1 MTEADAAEPAPRAS
15 AGQVHDLG
23 YQRYVGPR
31 RSPGTRWRVVARQQI
46 ATAWK
51 TWWRY
56 KAGLGFAAVIT
67 CVFGALMYFPTS
79 NEAFRGMSVV
89 ANPDTTL
96 AMSTE
101 WYCRIAF
108 FMSLVL
114 GAGTV
119 AGDVQ
124 SGAFTFYFARSVRPR
139 DYVLGK
145 VAGYGVLVA
154 SIAIVG
160 PLLLALL
167 RLGISDTTD
176 ELVEHVKMVP
186 HAVELGLVIAIPY
199 TMVPLGFSALAS
211 DRRTALALWATYY
224 LVFGTVVGLIG
235 RFSGGS
241 IAAFDLPTACLAIAF
256 DLFDAHPLFGRRA
269 ARSLPLW
276 AAVISLAL
284 HALVAGIILWVRVSR
299 AQKRGVGGAG

>member
-1 MTEADAAEPAPRAS
+1 VTDAETPAPPAS
-15 AGQVHDLG
+15 TGQVHDLG

-31 RSPGTRWRVVARQQI
+31 RPAGTRWRIVARQQI

-56 KAGLGFAAVIT
+56 KAALGFAAVIT

-79 NEAFRGMSVV
+79 NETFRGMSVI

-101 WYCRIAF
+101 WYCRIVF
-108 FMSLVL
+108 FLSLVL

-145 VAGYGVLVA
+145 LAGYGVLVA

-167 RLGISDTTD
+167 RLGISDSSD
-176 ELVEHVKMVP
+176 ELVAHLNMVP
-186 HAVELGLVIAIPY
+186 HALELGLVIAIPY
-199 TMVPLGFSALAS
+199 TAVPLGFSALAS

-224 LVFGTVVGLIG
+224 LVFGTVVALIG
-235 RFSGGS
+235 RFSGGN
-241 IAAFDLPTACLAIAF
+241 IAALDLPTSCLAIAF
-256 DLFDAHPLFGRRA
+256 DLFEARPLFGRRA
-269 ARSLPLW
+269 ARALPVN
-276 AAVISLAL
+276 AALISLAL
-284 HALVAGIILWVRVSR
+284 HALVAVIILWVRVSR
-299 AQKRGVGGAG
+299 AQKRGVGGVG

>member
-1 MTEADAAEPAPRAS
+1 VGAAEPATAAPLT
-15 AGQVHDLG
+15 GQVHDLG

-31 RSPGTRWRVVARQQI
+31 RAPRTRWRVVARQQI

-56 KAGLGFAAVIT
+56 KATLGFAVVIT
-67 CVFGALMYFPTS
+67 FVFGALMYFPTS
-79 NEAFRGMSVV
+79 NQVFRGMNGLSY
-89 ANPDTTL
+89 ADATL
-96 AMSTE
+96 PMAIE

-108 FMSLVL
+108 FLSLVL

-139 DYVLGK
+139 DYVVGK
-145 VAGYGVLVA
+145 LAGYGLLVG

-167 RLGISDTTD
+167 RLGISDSTD
-176 ELVEHVKMVP
+176 ELVDHLKMVP
-186 HAVELGLVIAIPY
+186 HALEIGLVIAIPY
-199 TMVPLGFSALAS
+199 TTVPLGFSALAS

-224 LVFGTVVGLIG
+224 LVFGTVVALIG

-241 IAAFDLPTACLAIAF
+241 IAAFDLPTACLAVAF

-269 ARSLPLW
+269 ARSLPLTS
-276 AAVISLAL
+276 ALISLAL
-284 HALVAGIILWVRVSR
+284 HALVAMIILWVRVSR
-299 AQKRGVGGAG
+299 AQKRGVGGAS